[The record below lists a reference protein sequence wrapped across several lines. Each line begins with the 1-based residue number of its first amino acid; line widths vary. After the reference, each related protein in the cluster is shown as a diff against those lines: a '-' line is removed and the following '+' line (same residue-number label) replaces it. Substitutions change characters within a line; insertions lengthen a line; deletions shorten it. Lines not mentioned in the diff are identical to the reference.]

1 MNKPCEHC
9 NKADVKKEGY
19 FKCES
24 PCVQAKECYESD
36 KILFDILR
44 GNAGIVKSGC
54 IE

>member
-9 NKADVKKEGY
+9 NKADIKIDRY
-19 FKCES
+19 FKCDS
-24 PCVQAKECYESD
+24 PCVQAKECYEND

-44 GNAGIVKSGC
+44 GNTELVKSFG